1 MDETLFQPDLLA
13 GRTALVTGGATGIG
27 QAISRRLGRLGAQ
40 VVIASRTPDS
50 LAAAAAGF
58 AADDGLDIAWKRLD
72 VREDAMVKAVIDEV
86 AETHGGL
93 DILINNAAGNFFC
106 PTAELSANGW
116 RAVIDIDLNGTFYC
130 CRHA

>member
-27 QAISRRLGRLGAQ
+27 QAISRRLGQLGAQ
-40 VVIASRTPDS
+40 VVIASRNPES

-93 DILINNAAGNFFC
+93 DILINNAAGNFF
-106 PTAELSANGW
+106 
-116 RAVIDIDLNGTFYC
+116 
-130 CRHA
+130 